1 MLLEQPADTQDSQLE
16 GMPSLTCVVVTMLLC
31 LQEIVRQQQQQK
43 ISLTQ
48 AEVKNRQ
55 NVQQEKEDKLT
66 YGTMLIRR
74 C

>member
-1 MLLEQPADTQDSQLE
+1 MHRLICA
-16 GMPSLTCVVVTMLLC
+16 VVTMLLC